1 MESQPHPSP
10 PPAAR
15 RLARPLGARS
25 RGLCLGALALGALLL
40 GAPPTARAGAAAT
53 THPALALALP
63 TDLPESARG
72 EDALDR
78 DEARLAAHLLLHPD
92 RPERVGVL
100 FELDPGWHLYWRN
113 PGDSGLATEIEFR
126 VGDGDDAPRVDTL
139 AWPTPASFGEDDGYG
154 QELVTYGYD
163 GRVLL
168 TARLGAAPAAGD
180 VVHADL
186 QALVCER
193 QCIPATLS
201 LSREIPAV
209 RDARDVERSRALF
222 GHFAAALPVRPEAYG
237 ARVEA
242 LWAQSALRPG
252 DRVAGGLA
260 LSSCAIAECVPLG
273 LATETVTFFPADDA
287 LVVAESGRHRLS
299 APPARDAEVLGLEA
313 TLDDEAPAH
322 LRGVL
327 LTVGP
332 DGARRGLE
340 VDLPLPV
347 AAAGSH
353 VDRAPLP
360 WAVAPTR
367 DATPPSGDAVPEAGG
382 LGLVAVLWFAF
393 AGGLILNLMP
403 CVLPVLA
410 IKVFSVAELAHRR
423 RREVL
428 GHGAA
433 YSAGILVTMGALAAV
448 VIALR
453 SAGHSVGWGF
463 QFQEPLF
470 VAFVCSVVVV
480 FALNLLGV
488 FEISF
493 DPGRLAAVGAEASG
507 ARRSFF
513 EGLLAVILATPC
525 SAPFLG
531 TAVGFA
537 FSSSALE
544 IVGVFMAIGAGLAAP
559 YALVTAIPAWSRII
573 PRPGPWMVKLRAGL
587 GFLLLGSAVW
597 LVWVLGRSAGLD
609 AVTSLLA
616 FLLFV
621 SFLAWIY
628 GGLPAQRPAWVPPT
642 LAAVLVGVAILV
654 AQTADFDAS
663 ADLAAGPADPFGSVY
678 DRVAVESELAA
689 GRSVFAYFTADWCI
703 TCKVN
708 ERRVLA
714 RPEVRE
720 ELERRD
726 VAVFRGDWTHRD
738 EVIRSELARF
748 GKAGVP
754 VYVVRHPGAH
764 DPIVLPELL
773 SADRLF
779 AALSTQRP

>member
-1 MESQPHPSP
+1 MESGATGPLAHAL
-10 PPAAR
+10 AA
-15 RLARPLGARS
+15 
-25 RGLCLGALALGALLL
+25 LCLAFVLSAPTSQAGAAGGPASALALELPADLP
-40 GAPPTARAGAAAT
+40 ASARA
-53 THPALALALP
+53 
-63 TDLPESARG
+63 

-92 RPERVGVL
+92 RPDRVGVL
-100 FELDPGWHLYWRN
+100 FEVDPGWHLYWRN

-126 VGDGDDAPRVDTL
+126 VGDGEDARRVDTL
-139 AWPTPASFGEDDGYG
+139 AWPTPASFGEDDGEG
-154 QELVTYGYD
+154 QTLMTYGYGD
-163 GRVLL
+163 RVLL
-168 TARLGAAPAAGD
+168 TARFDAELAAGE
-180 VVHADL
+180 VLHAEVR
-186 QALVCER
+186 ALVCER
-193 QCIPATLS
+193 QCIPATFS
-201 LSREIPAV
+201 LSRGVPDHRETA
-209 RDARDVERSRALF
+209 DTEQSRALF
-222 GHFAAALPVRPEAYG
+222 RHFAAALPVRPEAYG

-252 DRVAGGLA
+252 DRAEGGLV
-260 LSSCAIAECVPLG
+260 LTSCAIDECVPLR
-273 LATETVTFFPADDA
+273 LAAEPVNFFPAQEDIA
-287 LVVAESGRHRLS
+287 VAERGRHPL
-299 APPARDAEVLGLEA
+299 ADGAGGDAEVLALEA
-313 TLDDEAPAH
+313 SVEDEPPAR

-327 LTVGP
+327 VVTGAE
-332 DGARRGLE
+332 GARRGLE
-340 VDLPLPV
+340 IDLPLAT
-347 AAAGSH
+347 AAAGSA

-360 WAVAPTR
+360 WDTASTGGGAGAAVS
-367 DATPPSGDAVPEAGG
+367 PSAEAAGG
-382 LGLVAVLWFAF
+382 LGVFAVLWLAF

-410 IKVFSVAELAHRR
+410 IKVFSVADLAHRR

-428 GHGAA
+428 THGAA
-433 YSAGILVTMGALAAV
+433 YSAGILVTMAVLAGV

-493 DPGRLAAVGAEASG
+493 DPGRLAEMGAEAAG

-513 EGLLAVILATPC
+513 EGLLAVVLATPC

-544 IVGVFMAIGAGLAAP
+544 IFGVFLAIGAGLAAP

-587 GFLLLGSAVW
+587 GFLLLASAVW

-609 AVTSLLA
+609 AATNLLA

-628 GGLPAQRPAWVPPT
+628 GGLPAQRPAWVSPA
-642 LAAVLVGVAILV
+642 LASVLVAVALV
-654 AQTADFDAS
+654 AADGVEIDAS
-663 ADLAAGPADPFGSVY
+663 ADPAAAESRTLGTAY
-678 DRVAVESELAA
+678 DRRAMETELAA

-714 RPEVRE
+714 QPEVRD
-720 ELERRD
+720 ELARRD
-726 VAVFRGDWTHRD
+726 VAVFRGDWTQRD
-738 EVIRSELARF
+738 EAIRSELARY

-754 VYVVRHPGAH
+754 VYVVRHPGAD

-773 SADRLF
+773 SAERLF
-779 AALSTQRP
+779 AALSAGRP